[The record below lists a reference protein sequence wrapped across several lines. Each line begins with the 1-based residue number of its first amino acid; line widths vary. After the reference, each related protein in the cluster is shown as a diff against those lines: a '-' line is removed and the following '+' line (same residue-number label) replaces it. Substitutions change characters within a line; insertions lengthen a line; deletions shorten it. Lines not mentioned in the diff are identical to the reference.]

1 VRKVNDSDGPLKTLK
16 GFQRVEVAAGKT
28 GQAVIN
34 LPPTAFEF
42 FNRTSGKMAVTAGE
56 YEVFYGNS
64 SDAKDSKTVKIMV
77 Q

>member
-1 VRKVNDSDGPLKTLK
+1 LR
-16 GFQRVEVAAGKT
+16 GFQWVDVALGKT

-34 LPPTAFEF
+34 LPYTSFEF
-42 FNRTSGKMAVTAGE
+42 FDRATGKMAVTAGE

-64 SDAKDSKTVKIMV
+64 SDAKDLKTARITV